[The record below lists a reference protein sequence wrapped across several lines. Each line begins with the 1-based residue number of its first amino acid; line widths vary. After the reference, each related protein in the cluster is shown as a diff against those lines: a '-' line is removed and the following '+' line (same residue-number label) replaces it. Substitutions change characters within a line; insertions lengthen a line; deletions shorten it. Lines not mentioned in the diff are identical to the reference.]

1 MRSLSR
7 RVSFSCDTTILRS
20 STCPPILSWCW
31 GVYGPCVC
39 VCVCVCVISPLHS
52 VPLAGRCPTD
62 APGPPNPAKAPRAVG
77 QWCFPCPF
85 ILSAG
90 TVCVYI
96 QRNMLFQKALHI
108 DRLGIKGKVQPKMR
122 SFPPVSR
129 CSARSP
135 PNISRASQL
144 NSNAAFS
151 KTTLADGD
159 LF

>member
-1 MRSLSR
+1 MTQQYSGPPPAPRS
-7 RVSFSCDTTILRS
+7 FH
-20 STCPPILSWCW
+20 
-31 GVYGPCVC
+31 GVGGCMAPVCVC